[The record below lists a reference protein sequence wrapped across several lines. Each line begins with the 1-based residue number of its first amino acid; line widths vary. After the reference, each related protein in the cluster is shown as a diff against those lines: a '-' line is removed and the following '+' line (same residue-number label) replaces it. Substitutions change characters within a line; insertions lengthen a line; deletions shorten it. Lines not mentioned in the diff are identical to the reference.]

1 MHAGVRGLAG
11 QLSFLHPPAT
21 PCLACFLEEGPAE
34 QPLPILGATAGVMGC
49 LQALEALKYLAG
61 MDGLAENRIVFF
73 DGASMSFDSVAV
85 ARRPGCPACGSSP
98 A

>member
-1 MHAGVRGLAG
+1 
-11 QLSFLHPPAT
+11 
-21 PCLACFLEEGPAE
+21 
-34 QPLPILGATAGVMGC
+34 MGC

-73 DGASMSFDSVAV
+73 DGASMSFDSVPV